1 MLGSRLPQND
11 VQKME
16 PISTPRIAPL
26 SNQISGA
33 LSNSAASVEST
44 APVPLETA
52 PVTLNEPKEIPVTA
66 SQRKYCACTLGL
78 PTLYSVHMQL
88 EVIGCCIMLHIFE
101 HTFSAK
107 V

>member
-33 LSNSAASVEST
+33 LSNGSAFVESI
-44 APVPLETA
+44 APVPLEST
-52 PVTLNEPKEIPVTA
+52 PVTLNEPKETPVTA
-66 SQRKYCACTLGL
+66 AYREYYAYTLEL
-78 PTLYSVHMQL
+78 PSLYSYLAVALYL
-88 EVIGCCIMLHIFE
+88 EISVVFLN
-101 HTFSAK
+101 TL
-107 V
+107 